1 MAIEIESADVVRLIE
16 QYLKECN
23 LLKSLQVLQEE
34 TGISLNTVDSVEGF
48 MTEITSGHW
57 DTVLHVVQ
65 NLKLPDHKLMDLY
78 EQIVIE
84 LVELR
89 ELGAARTLLR
99 QTDPMIA
106 LKHAYP
112 ERHAHLENL
121 LARSY
126 FDPREAYLEGQSK
139 EKRRQAIAASLSGD
153 VNVVAPSRLRALLS
167 QALKWQ
173 QHQGLLPPGTAI
185 DVFRGKAALKELEDE
200 KPPSTVSI
208 TIRVGQKCHVECA
221 KFSPDGQFLVSGSL
235 DGFIEVWN
243 FTTGKLRKDL
253 KYQAQDTFMMMED
266 TVLCLALSRDSEM
279 ISAGSSDGL
288 VKVWRIQYGQCIR
301 RIEKAHQKGVTAIQF
316 SRDNTNIL
324 TASFD
329 HLIRTYAIKS
339 GKMLREFIGH
349 NGVVNCLVFLPD
361 GDHFLSGSS
370 DGSVKIWSYRSGEC
384 INSFKTVSSLLGR
397 EVPIHSIILFPQ
409 DPDHFLVGSRSNTV
423 AVMNIQGQVVQSFSN
438 GKREN
443 GDFIDCTLSGRG
455 EWIYCVAEDHS
466 LYCFSVRSGGKLEH
480 TLHVHDKSIIGCTHH
495 PHQNLLATY
504 AEDGLLKL
512 WKP

>member
-23 LLKSLQVLQEE
+23 LLRSLQVLQEE

-48 MTEITSGHW
+48 MTEITNGHW
-57 DTVLHVVQ
+57 DTVLQVVQ

-106 LKHAYP
+106 LKQAYP

-200 KPPSTVSI
+200 KPPVTLSV
-208 TIRVGQKCHVECA
+208 TIRV
-221 KFSPDGQFLVSGSL
+221 
-235 DGFIEVWN
+235 
-243 FTTGKLRKDL
+243 
-253 KYQAQDTFMMMED
+253 
-266 TVLCLALSRDSEM
+266 
-279 ISAGSSDGL
+279 
-288 VKVWRIQYGQCIR
+288 
-301 RIEKAHQKGVTAIQF
+301 
-316 SRDNTNIL
+316 
-324 TASFD
+324 
-329 HLIRTYAIKS
+329 
-339 GKMLREFIGH
+339 
-349 NGVVNCLVFLPD
+349 
-361 GDHFLSGSS
+361 
-370 DGSVKIWSYRSGEC
+370 
-384 INSFKTVSSLLGR
+384 
-397 EVPIHSIILFPQ
+397 
-409 DPDHFLVGSRSNTV
+409 
-423 AVMNIQGQVVQSFSN
+423 
-438 GKREN
+438 
-443 GDFIDCTLSGRG
+443 
-455 EWIYCVAEDHS
+455 
-466 LYCFSVRSGGKLEH
+466 
-480 TLHVHDKSIIGCTHH
+480 
-495 PHQNLLATY
+495 
-504 AEDGLLKL
+504 
-512 WKP
+512 